1 MLISL
6 HIENIAVIRS
16 LDLELERGF
25 SVMTGETGA
34 GKSIIIDSIGLVLG
48 EKFSKELIR
57 TGQSRAMV
65 SALFGELPES
75 VTVALSEL
83 GLAPDEDGYVFIQR
97 SLSLDGRSVTKYN
110 GRAIP
115 LSLQREAGK
124 LLISIHGQH
133 ESHSLLS
140 PAAHIGY
147 LDNYADIS
155 ELLAEYKVYYNAMQ
169 DAAHRADLLKK
180 GEREKEQRID
190 MLRFQINDI
199 DSAKLAPDEEEKLRT
214 EKTLLSNAKQIT
226 KQINTLYRAL
236 YKNEKGMSA
245 YRLLEIARRSLDDI
259 ADIVPDA
266 RAYSDKLYDMQYE
279 LASVA
284 EAAYSVLPDGHD
296 DPEKRLSQIED
307 RLDTIRRLERKY
319 GASVPDVL
327 DYLSKARAELD
338 EIMLSDEKINEL
350 AKVYQENRMAA
361 LEIAEK
367 ISAIRNEAAQRLS
380 ESICR
385 VLDYLDMEKV
395 VFSARVARREEN
407 SLLCQNGIDDVEFLI
422 STNPGDPL
430 KPLAKI
436 ASGGELSRI
445 MLAIKCVLTD
455 AEGIPTIIFDE
466 IDTGVSGKTSQ
477 KIGIKLR
484 ELAKTL
490 QVISITHS
498 AQVSANADVHLKIEK
513 NERDGM
519 SETSVRVLDIG
530 QRAHELARIM
540 GGVKPSEKIY
550 ESAVEMLKNAGFS
563 DIDRY

>member
-16 LDLELERGF
+16 LDLELEKGF

-65 SALFGELPES
+65 SALFGALPSS
-75 VTVALSEL
+75 VTDALCEF
-83 GLAPDEDGYVFIQR
+83 GLAPDEDGCVFIQR

-115 LSLQREAGK
+115 LSLQREAGR
-124 LLISIHGQH
+124 LLINIHGQH

-147 LDNYADIS
+147 LDNYANTA
-155 ELLAEYKVYYNAMQ
+155 ELLAEYREYYNAMQ
-169 DAAHRADLLKK
+169 DAAHRADALKK

-199 DSAKLAPDEEEKLRT
+199 DSAKLVPDEEEKLRT

-284 EAAYSVLPDGHD
+284 EAAYSVLPSGHD

-307 RLDTIRRLERKY
+307 RLDTIRKLERKY
-319 GASVPDVL
+319 GATVPDVL
-327 DYLSKARAELD
+327 DYLNKARAELD

-350 AKVYQENRMAA
+350 GKVCEENRTKA
-361 LEIAEK
+361 LEIAER
-367 ISAIRNEAAQRLS
+367 ISKVRSLAAEKLS

-395 VFSARVARREEN
+395 VFSARVARRNES
-407 SLLCQNGIDDVEFLI
+407 SLLCSNGIDDVEFLI

-513 NERDGM
+513 KERDGM
-519 SETSVRVLDIG
+519 SETSVRALDIR
-530 QRAHELARIM
+530 QRADELARIM

-563 DIDRY
+563 ETNT